1 MRVLLVYQN
10 VPESVDWY
18 VIENPSPDQISVLA
32 SANANF
38 INLVKTSPVAEAAIN
53 LIGAAISEEKY
64 CDHLEGQSRSWIGIW
79 KAKLIPTESLPDCGP
94 IDKVFTCG
102 FLM

>member
-10 VPESVDWY
+10 VPENVDWY
-18 VIENPSPDQISVLA
+18 VIENPAPDQLSVLA
-32 SANANF
+32 SAHGSFTNA
-38 INLVKTSPVAEAAIN
+38 VGTSAVAEAALD
-53 LIGAAISEEKY
+53 LISAALSEEQH
-64 CDHLEGQSRSWIGIW
+64 CEHLEGQARSWIGIW
-79 KAKLIPTESLPDCGP
+79 RSKSIPQESLPDCGQ